1 MEFVATC
8 LFGLEKQLGEEL
20 DALGVKRLD
29 TMDGRVTFQGEAL
42 DLARANMRL
51 RLAERIYIRLGTF
64 DARSFTELFD
74 GVRALPLEDYIG
86 PCDAFP
92 VKGHA
97 IKSALFSVPDCQ
109 RIVKKAAVERLRAA
123 HGVTDL
129 PEDGVKYQLEF
140 FIFKDVAT
148 IMLDTSG
155 VALHKRGYRP
165 AAGAAPLRETLA
177 AAMALTARPRSD
189 TLLWDPFC
197 GSGTIL
203 IEAALALRGIA
214 PNTGRDFA
222 AMDFDFLDSNI
233 WRVAREECEDIAKWD
248 EKIELWGSD
257 VDEQVLRYAR
267 DNAARAGVSDAIRF
281 FSADARKIQKPDRRG
296 TLICNPPYG
305 ERLLEMREVEAL
317 YRDIGHAFRA
327 FDPWQMYILTSHPQF
342 ERLFG
347 RRADKKRRLYNGM
360 IPCDLYQFFRP
371 VAAEKPINRAYPPKR
386 YQK

>member
-29 TMDGRVTFQGEAL
+29 TMDGRITFQGEAL

-281 FSADARKIQKPDRRG
+281 FSADARRIEKPDRRG

-317 YRDIGHAFRA
+317 YRDIGHTFKA